1 MTGFQREGQLKQK
14 QVQRF
19 SMNKA
24 RRGDILLGDNDTLP
38 TLSCFGRSVGRTTL
52 LKYLHGKEQDF

>member
-1 MTGFQREGQLKQK
+1 MTGFQQEGHLKQK

-19 SMNKA
+19 SLNKA
-24 RRGDILLGDNDTLP
+24 RRGDNDTLP

-52 LKYLHGKEQDF
+52 FKYLHGKDQDFWNL